1 MENLNQQELIDRVL
15 SGQLTQDEFDNL
27 IYQVMEK
34 MQCVFS
40 LDYGG

>member
-34 MQCVFS
+34 M
-40 LDYGG
+40 